1 MGSRDGYKNKVLIFF
16 MNLKTIS
23 FLLIFEMIICN
34 QKISWELS
42 GILYNHFKNK
52 TCQTFSAPF
61 DVRLPKGTEP
71 ENEIFTVVQPDLC
84 VICDPAKI
92 DERGCK
98 GAPDL
103 IIEILSPGNSTK
115 EMKTKFDIYEEVG
128 VREYWLVEPKNR
140 IVLIYILVNGK
151 YQGLP
156 PFTEEDIVK
165 STIFEGLE
173 VPVAELFV

>member
-1 MGSRDGYKNKVLIFF
+1 M
-16 MNLKTIS
+16 
-23 FLLIFEMIICN
+23 
-34 QKISWELS
+34 
-42 GILYNHFKNK
+42 LYNHFKSKN
-52 TCQTFSAPF
+52 CQTFSAPF
-61 DVRLPKGTEP
+61 DVRLPNGSEP
-71 ENEIFTVVQPDLC
+71 KNEIFTVVQPDLC